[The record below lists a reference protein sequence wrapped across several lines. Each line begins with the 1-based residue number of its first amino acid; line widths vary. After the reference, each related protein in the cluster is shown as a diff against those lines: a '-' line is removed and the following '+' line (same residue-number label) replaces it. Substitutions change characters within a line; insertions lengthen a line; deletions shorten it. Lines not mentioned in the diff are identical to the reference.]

1 MIKKEQ
7 TMSIH
12 KSYAVFGLGRYGLAV
27 AKELVNNGVEVLA
40 VDSDEAIVN
49 SAIADVP
56 FCKCADIT
64 DSEVIKQ
71 LGIANMDVVIIAMA
85 NNLEAS
91 VMAVMLCKE
100 AGVNMVIAKCANEV
114 HKKIL
119 SKVGADKVVFPE
131 CESGIRLAKN
141 LLSSGFV
148 DVIELSNNVSLIELE
163 VKPEW
168 IDKTLIELN
177 LRKKY
182 AINVVAIRQ
191 GNNLEINIDP
201 TIKLTKDM
209 QLVVIT
215 DSSKISRLK

>member
-1 MIKKEQ
+1 
-7 TMSIH
+7 MSIN

-27 AKELVNNGVEVLA
+27 AKELVNNGVDVLA
-40 VDSDEAIVN
+40 VDADETIVN
-49 SAIADVP
+49 SAIADIP
-56 FCKCADIT
+56 FCKCADVT
-64 DSEVIKQ
+64 DLEVIKQ
-71 LGIANMDVVIIAMA
+71 LGVSNMDVVIIAMA

-100 AGVNMVIAKCANEV
+100 VGVNTVIVKCANEM

-131 CESGIRLAKN
+131 SESGIRLAKN
-141 LLSSGFV
+141 LLTSGFV
-148 DVIELSNNVSLIELE
+148 DVIELSNDVSLVELE

-168 IDKTLIELN
+168 VGKTLIELN

-182 AINVVAIRQ
+182 AINVIAIRQ

-201 TIKLTKDM
+201 TIKLAKDM

-215 DSSKISRLK
+215 NTTKISKLK